1 MTGELAVYRT
11 ELKDLLDRLSASV
24 EGLDEEQLNWRPPT
38 SDSNSVYVIAAHILG
53 NLEAWVLGIACEQP
67 IERDRP
73 AEFRAA
79 GPDAAALIAL
89 AAKLARRFDETLGA
103 LAPAALDEVREP
115 PASLTSRGVGPAE
128 PLTARG
134 ALMLT
139 VQHAATHLGQ
149 LDITR
154 DWAQVSGK
162 G

>member
-11 ELKDLLDRLSASV
+11 ELKDLLARLSASV

-38 SDSNSVYVIAAHILG
+38 SGSNSVYVIAAHILG
-53 NLEAWVLGIACEQP
+53 NLEAWVLGIACEQS

-79 GPDAAALIAL
+79 GPDAAALIDL
-89 AAKLARRFDETLGA
+89 AGKLARRFDETLGA
-103 LAPAALDEVREP
+103 LAPAALDGVREP
-115 PASLTSRGVGPAE
+115 PASLRGVGPAE

-154 DWAQVSGK
+154 DWAQVSVK